1 MIEVGLV
8 DIIDDWFAKPTDDQ
22 SWPIRLHES
31 YKFWWITLKS
41 LYVSQ
46 VGQGVGGD
54 ETWGGGGGMLSRNGG
69 EGEL

>member
-1 MIEVGLV
+1 MIG
-8 DIIDDWFAKPTDDQ
+8 FAKPTDDQ

-54 ETWGGGGGMLSRNGG
+54 ETWASSSPR
-69 EGEL
+69 EPFIPAPTQISE